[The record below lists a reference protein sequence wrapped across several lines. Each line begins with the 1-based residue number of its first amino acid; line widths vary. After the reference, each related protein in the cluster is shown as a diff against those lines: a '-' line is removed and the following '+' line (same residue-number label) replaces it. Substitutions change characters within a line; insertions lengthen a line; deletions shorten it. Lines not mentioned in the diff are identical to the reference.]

1 MYVIDGRFGGFSSIC
16 SKFSTNLSLP
26 PYSLRLRTFPPIGL
40 ERETVVRCLPGTVE
54 IRSCSILDDDLNAEG
69 ENDRDDNEAD
79 RTE

>member
-1 MYVIDGRFGGFSSIC
+1 MLLMADSAVFLRFVLNSQLIS
-16 SKFSTNLSLP
+16 LS